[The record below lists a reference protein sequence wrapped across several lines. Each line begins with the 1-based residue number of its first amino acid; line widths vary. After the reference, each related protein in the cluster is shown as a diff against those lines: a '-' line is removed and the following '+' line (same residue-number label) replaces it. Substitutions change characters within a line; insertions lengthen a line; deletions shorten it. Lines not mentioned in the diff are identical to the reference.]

1 MAQPSQARAH
11 DCPSPLLSRRARAG
25 PSESARRSHSTSIS
39 PVPVLVCSGSA
50 ENEHIAWSRP
60 RQYIRRRRVH
70 LFTPRLTTRA
80 ALSPLEARA
89 SIAADSR
96 VARPGS
102 TPPPPST
109 PRRGPQRHRQA
120 QRCNHPRCQRRPR
133 RHRRP
138 RRQRRHRCTRHHRCP
153 QQRQHPLGVHAVFHA
168 VLRAVL
174 RMPSC
179 AAALLTVKSCVFHAV
194 FDGTRRFPVARRI
207 DGFAR
212 AGRPAICSHC
222 VTQRMGFTRVSRACL
237 VCCVRTEIRI
247 V

>member
-11 DCPSPLLSRRARAG
+11 ACPSPLLSRRARAG

-60 RQYIRRRRVH
+60 RPYIRRRRVH

-138 RRQRRHRCTRHHRCP
+138 QS
-153 QQRQHPLGVHAVFHA
+153 RQHPLARHTVYAVFHAVFHA